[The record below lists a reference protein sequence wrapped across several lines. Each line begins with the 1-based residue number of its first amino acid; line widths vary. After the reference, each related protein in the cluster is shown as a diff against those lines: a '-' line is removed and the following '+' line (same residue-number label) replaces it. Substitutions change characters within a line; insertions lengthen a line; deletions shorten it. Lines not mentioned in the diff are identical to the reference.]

1 MTGES
6 RRKSAIPSQHKAAFF
21 GVFSWLSLHGR
32 NIRRRQSIA
41 FVRFVNPKSPR
52 FHEFGALFFG

>member
-1 MTGES
+1 MTT
-6 RRKSAIPSQHKAAFF
+6 RLAADLKA
-21 GVFSWLSLHGR
+21 VWLVIILFPGFNPGR

-52 FHEFGALFFG
+52 FHEFRALFFG